1 VPDGENQPAAAPV
14 LRSRRL
20 PWVAWGLLIQALGVG
35 AIAVV
40 VWHGVHLQGI
50 AGHVTAEM
58 IRLAWR
64 SELHTHAG
72 LAVLVTG
79 SVAYAAGSVVMA
91 RPFVSSPLT
100 LFVAV
105 PIAAVVGLL
114 VLGVLALVVA
124 ALIAL
129 LTAAQGD
136 IGLDGSLPRRR
147 RRRSDDYLP

>member
-1 VPDGENQPAAAPV
+1 M
-14 LRSRRL
+14 
-20 PWVAWGLLIQALGVG
+20 G

-40 VWHGVHLQGI
+40 VWHGVRLQGI

-72 LAVLVTG
+72 LVVLVAG

-129 LTAAQGD
+129 LTTAQGD
-136 IGLDGSLPRRR
+136 IGPDGSLPRRR
-147 RRRSDDYLP
+147 RRRSDDHLP